1 MNNHLE
7 HHGIQGQKWGVRN
20 GPPYPL
26 SYQAHNSREKQSNP
40 KGSLDNYGEGHPRRK
55 PRNYAGNVIKKV
67 AEATSPSFRQGQK
80 IGRAIK
86 KGSYRVSQRMN
97 NIASGRY
104 GSIKGG
110 RYSENTTVN
119 EKDWTRDPNKGDIKL
134 KKGQSAYRITTD
146 KREKVKDK
154 NMMYATVNEDD
165 RNIFKANFQNGVFNK
180 PKKQYEKE
188 MLLNKDVNVASKDSQ
203 IDAIMKVT
211 GKSREEA
218 TLLVG
223 RMNYELVLDEM
234 KRTPESKEFLKELK
248 NRGYDAILD
257 LNDSGWFG
265 KQPVVFIDPK
275 DYLTDSQIKRI
286 TEKDRNKAIDD
297 MSYDYLKYTKDS
309 VKEYLGNKTHHY
321 TRNQLNVDLPK
332 NDKDAAKKGWRK
344 LSSKES
350 AMHQFSQHD
359 GVENS
364 KWVSPDGHREVVFT
378 GKGKNQRITDDVRD
392 EGTYNYY
399 DPQVDPFKHT
409 IYDVLPYIVF
419 GNESNDP
426 TTAAGR
432 IGESIKNFLNKP
444 PEENSDISNS
454 GKNAVEEI
462 IKKKKA
468 G

>member
-1 MNNHLE
+1 MYGYLE
-7 HHGIQGQKWGVRN
+7 HHGIHGQKWGVRN

-40 KGSLDNYGEGHPRRK
+40 KGALDNYGEGRPRRK

-80 IGRAIK
+80 VGRTIK
-86 KGSYRVSQRMN
+86 KGSYRLSQRIN
-97 NIASGRY
+97 NIASRRY

-110 RYSENTTVN
+110 RYAENTDVS
-119 EKDWTRDPNKGDIKL
+119 ELDWTRDPNKGDIRL
-134 KKGQSAYRITTD
+134 KKGQSAYRITTNKD
-146 KREKVKDK
+146 EKIKDK
-154 NMMYATVNEDD
+154 KQMYATVNEDD
-165 RNIFKANFQNGVFNK
+165 RNIFKANYQNGVLNK
-180 PKKQYEKE
+180 GKKQYEKE
-188 MLLNKDVNVASKDSQ
+188 MVFDRDVKVASKDTQ

-223 RMNYELVLDEM
+223 RMNYEMVLDEL
-234 KRTPESKEFLKELK
+234 KRTPESKAFLNELK
-248 NRGYDAILD
+248 SRGYDALLD

-265 KQPVVFIDPK
+265 KQPVVLLDPE
-275 DYLTDSQIKRI
+275 DYLS
-286 TEKDRNKAIDD
+286 EKDIKKLTQKSRDEALDN
-297 MSYDYLKYTKDS
+297 MSYDFIKYTKDS
-309 VKEYLGNKTHHY
+309 LKEYVGNKVKHY
-321 TRNQLNVDLPK
+321 TRNQLNTDLPK

-364 KWVSPDGHREVVFT
+364 KWVSPDGHKEVVFT
-378 GKGKNQRITDDVRD
+378 GSGKNQRITDDVRD

-399 DPQVDPFKHT
+399 DPQNNPFKHT
-409 IYDVLPYIVF
+409 VYDVLPYILL
-419 GNESNDP
+419 GNEANDP
-426 TTAAGR
+426 TTAASR
-432 IGESIKNFLNKP
+432 IGQSIKNFLNNPADDKDVT
-444 PEENSDISNS
+444 N
-454 GKNAVEEI
+454 GKNTVEEL